1 MLQQSN
7 KERFLAASLQLAKNL
22 IINIQL
28 FKQFI
33 QWTPPRIEK
42 KAELCPWSLILAFF
56 GFAEKFLNSSG

>member
-7 KERFLAASLQLAKNL
+7 KERFVAASLQLAKNL

-42 KAELCPWSLILAFF
+42 KAEL
-56 GFAEKFLNSSG
+56 